1 MHQSSFYTGV
11 RFMLLLLFAIIVHGQ
26 TTTLP
31 EAQEYTDG
39 LFTNPINTD
48 TPLLD
53 VGAVIN
59 VTWTTTYEVVDL
71 FLIFGT
77 DYTDSFIATLHTTEE
92 FYVWTVDDHGN
103 NSLPFTFHAV
113 NATGT
118 EEQRALGG
126 FWSGQF
132 WLRDTPATTSST
144 SSLASQTT
152 SEHTSNIT
160 STAAVTSET
169 SSSASPTISASPT
182 SSSSSSSP
190 SSSSSSSTSRSVST
204 TSLVSPASTMI
215 ESSSASSTATISPS
229 GSSGSGSSKVVIGVG
244 VGIGVGIAAILIGA
258 FVVWQRHQKQSKQR
272 KAEEILAYR
281 ADSSVDQK
289 SERSVQTDQRPQPS
303 HLPSYELT
311 DRPKRSPVE
320 AYDRWQEPRELP
332 ASPFRR

>member
-11 RFMLLLLFAIIVHGQ
+11 RFMLLLLFAIIVQGQ

-48 TPLLD
+48 TPMLD

-59 VTWTTTYEVVDL
+59 VTWTTTYQVVNL

-132 WLRDTPATTSST
+132 WLRDTPATTSTT

-190 SSSSSSSTSRSVST
+190 SSSSSSSTSRSVPT

-215 ESSSASSTATISPS
+215 DSSSASSTATTSPS
-229 GSSGSGSSKVVIGVG
+229 GSSGSSKVVIGVG
-244 VGIGVGIAAILIGA
+244 VGIGVGVAALLIGA
-258 FVVWQRHQKQSKQR
+258 FVLWRRHHNRSKKQ
-272 KAEEILAYR
+272 KAEERSNYL
-281 ADSSVDQK
+281 ADSSGDRK
-289 SERSVQTDQRPQPS
+289 SEHSSQTDQRPRAS
-303 HLPSYELT
+303 HLPSYELAEQP
-311 DRPKRSPVE
+311 RRSPVE
-320 AYDRWQEPRELP
+320 AYDRWQEPRELSG
-332 ASPFRR
+332 SPFRR

>member
-1 MHQSSFYTGV
+1 M
-11 RFMLLLLFAIIVHGQ
+11 
-26 TTTLP
+26 
-31 EAQEYTDG
+31 
-39 LFTNPINTD
+39 
-48 TPLLD
+48 LD

-59 VTWTTTYEVVDL
+59 VTWTTTYEVVNL

-132 WLRDTPATTSST
+132 WLRDTPATTSTT

-160 STAAVTSET
+160 STAVVTSKT

-182 SSSSSSSP
+182 FSSSSSSP
-190 SSSSSSSTSRSVST
+190 SSPSSSSSTSGSVST
-204 TSLVSPASTMI
+204 TSLVSPTSTMI
-215 ESSSASSTATISPS
+215 ESSSASSTATTSPS
-229 GSSGSGSSKVVIGVG
+229 GSSGSSKVVIGVG
-244 VGIGVGIAAILIGA
+244 VGIGVGVAALLIGA
-258 FVVWQRHQKQSKQR
+258 FVLWRCHHNRSKKQ
-272 KAEEILAYR
+272 KAEERSNYL
-281 ADSSVDQK
+281 ADSSGDRK
-289 SERSVQTDQRPQPS
+289 SERSSQTNQRPRAP
-303 HLPSYELT
+303 HLPSYELAEQ
-311 DRPKRSPVE
+311 PKRSPVE
-320 AYDRWQEPRELP
+320 VYDRWQEPRELP
-332 ASPFRR
+332 GLSFRR